1 MKKHLKSVYC
11 ADLGPIVYQLGHILL
26 KDGSWV
32 RFPVGSH
39 IINMNLHIIAIGK
52 KKSEYDEMIRE
63 YQKRIVAPFGLS
75 IDVNQSETVVGKI
88 KDNDYVIALDE
99 KGKDFTTAAFAQT
112 IEKLLHTSHK
122 RIVFIIGGAYG
133 LEQAVRDRANMTM
146 CLGKLTLPH
155 EMARL
160 VLTEQLYRV
169 TNLIG
174 GGKYHH

>member
-1 MKKHLKSVYC
+1 
-11 ADLGPIVYQLGHILL
+11 
-26 KDGSWV
+26 
-32 RFPVGSH
+32 
-39 IINMNLHIIAIGK
+39 MNLHIIAIGK
-52 KKSEYDEMIRE
+52 KKSEYDDMIRE
-63 YQKRIVAPFGLS
+63 YQKRIVAPFDLS
-75 IDVNQSETVVGKI
+75 FDITQSETVIGKI

-99 KGKDFTTAAFAQT
+99 TGRDFTTTAFAQV
-112 IEKLLHTSHK
+112 IEKLLHASHK
-122 RIVFIIGGAYG
+122 RTVFIIGGAYG